1 MLLASA
7 LGASP
12 VATVSAYL
20 APVEEDAV
28 GEDFSAAQVE
38 KTLRDRL
45 SRRAALRLVDE
56 AERGGMRLQ
65 VTGCTRVQQARVTRD
80 REPQPPV
87 TLPKGGA
94 TVIREESYG
103 VSVENRTFVVLSV
116 RVVWQD
122 EARELASGD
131 LDLSLDDAAA
141 AVARQLETLAK
152 RKRPRSGR

>member
-1 MLLASA
+1 
-7 LGASP
+7 
-12 VATVSAYL
+12 
-20 APVEEDAV
+20 
-28 GEDFSAAQVE
+28 
-38 KTLRDRL
+38 
-45 SRRAALRLVDE
+45 
-56 AERGGMRLQ
+56 MRLQ